1 MNLRKGLTLIAFGF
15 LFTLIDLNLTLNGKT
30 LNVTPDFIGWILMY
44 LTIDNLGDY
53 ADRKPILKADYLLLA
68 ILSLGLY
75 IAEIIRPE
83 LAISKYIQPIINI
96 VSVISMFMLFTRLER
111 IAHDYNPNLE
121 PRIRNLK
128 FINLLLHIAILV
140 FVTVFADRFASL
152 STNIG
157 QSAQTISII
166 LIILLAALIIF
177 TIITAFTLFKL
188 RKSVNE

>member
-1 MNLRKGLTLIAFGF
+1 MKLRKGLTLIAFGF

-44 LTIDNLGDY
+44 LAIDNLGDY

-83 LAISKYIQPIINI
+83 LAVSKYIQPIINI

-121 PRIRNLK
+121 PKIRNLK
-128 FINLLLHIAILV
+128 FINLLLHTAILV
-140 FVTVFADRFASL
+140 FVTVFADKIDNPDQLAQSL
-152 STNIG
+152 
-157 QSAQTISII
+157 AVI
-166 LIILLAALIIF
+166 LIVLMAAALIIF